1 MATSQPH
8 LPIAPITI
16 EAKDVLYE
24 IDLREAP
31 LRVWQT
37 ASLRAAGARR
47 NRHRDT
53 CSSLGDPDPP
63 TIAIR

>member
-8 LPIAPITI
+8 LPIALITI

-47 NRHRDT
+47 NRHRD
-53 CSSLGDPDPP
+53 
-63 TIAIR
+63 R